1 MDRPNDARIC
11 NPEGSPEFYRE
22 DVMMKTD
29 AQLQK
34 DVMEEL
40 KWEPCVTASE
50 IGVSVAK
57 GVVTLNGTVPTY
69 AEKWAAERAAQ
80 RVSGVKA
87 IAEEIQIK
95 PFGLHAKTDAEIAA
109 IAVTSLK
116 SHVWVP
122 TDIQAT
128 VEDGWITLKGVVNWE
143 FQRRAATDS
152 VRFLA
157 GVKGVSNNI
166 TLKATVQPTA
176 IKDAIEMALR
186 RNAETDARNVKV
198 AADGGS
204 VTLSG
209 NVRSWSEKEDAR
221 LAAWNAPGVNT
232 VRNDI
237 AVVSA

>member
-1 MDRPNDARIC
+1 
-11 NPEGSPEFYRE
+11 
-22 DVMMKTD
+22 MKTD

-40 KWEPCVTASE
+40 KWEPSVTASE
-50 IGVSVAK
+50 IGVSAAN

-80 RVSGVKA
+80 RVAGVKA

-95 PFGLHAKTDAEIAA
+95 PFGIHAKTDAEIAA
-109 IAVTSLK
+109 LAATSLK

-128 VEDGWITLKGVVNWE
+128 VENGWVTLRGVVNWE
-143 FQRRAATDS
+143 FQQRAATDS

-157 GVKGVSNNI
+157 GVKGVSNNV
-166 TLKATVQPTA
+166 TLKPTVQPSA
-176 IKDAIEMALR
+176 VKDAIEKALV
-186 RNAETDARNVKV
+186 RNAEIDAGNVKV
-198 AADGGS
+198 AADGGT

-209 NVRSWSEKEDAR
+209 SVRSWGEKYEAGT
-221 LAAWNAPGVNT
+221 AAWNAPGVNS

-237 AVVSA
+237 KVVCA